1 MRFSE
6 KHAAG
11 SLKLL
16 ARTHCAVGKLLMGL
30 IVMSIAFLS
39 GLLGSGCTVHDL
51 GSRGMVFFDVLHK
64 RRRHSR
70 VVEWL
75 MEHDSI

>member
-30 IVMSIAFLS
+30 MMMSMAFLS

-51 GSRGMVFFDVLHK
+51 GFGKIVFFGHALQK
-64 RRRHSR
+64 AEELESC
-70 VVEWL
+70 
-75 MEHDSI
+75 